1 MVLSDIDIKTLATEH
16 GMIAPFIPEQV
27 RQAADTGL
35 HPDRPRISYGLTSA
49 GYDFRLCPAAG
60 LEIQDPWGGQRV
72 ETINPQWVDIH
83 VIAPVWNDTLT
94 AVDPKNFNP
103 SQMVKLRL
111 YTDLDNDQQWWE
123 LPSLTFALGL
133 TVETFQIPK
142 HIIGMATGKST
153 YARCGIYLNF
163 TPAEPGWGS
172 RLVVELFNAAPHA
185 VRIYANEGIGQMTF
199 QQLSTL
205 PEVSYA
211 DRPGGGKYQNQ
222 TTITYAKV

>member
-1 MVLSDIDIKTLATEH
+1 MVLSDTDIKQLATEQN
-16 GMIAPFIPEQV
+16 MIAPFIPHQV

-35 HPDRPRISYGLTSA
+35 HPDRPRISYGLTSG

-60 LEIQDPWGGQRV
+60 LEIQDPWGGQR
-72 ETINPQWVDIH
+72 
-83 VIAPVWNDTLT
+83 T

-103 SQMVKLRL
+103 GQMVKLRL

-142 HIIGMATGKST
+142 GIIGTATGKST

-172 RLVVELFNAAPHA
+172 RLVVELFNASPHP
-185 VRIYANEGIGQMTF
+185 VRIYANEGIGQMMF
-199 QQLSTL
+199 HQLSTL

-222 TTITYAKV
+222 NTITYPKV

>member
-1 MVLSDIDIKTLATEH
+1 MVLSDTDIKQLATEQN
-16 GMIAPFIPEQV
+16 MIAPFIPEQV

-60 LEIQDPWGGQRV
+60 LEIQDPWGSPR
-72 ETINPQWVDIH
+72 
-83 VIAPVWNDTLT
+83 T

-103 SQMVKLRL
+103 GQMVKLRL
-111 YTDLDNDQQWWE
+111 HTDLDNDQQWWE
-123 LPSLTFALGL
+123 LPSLRFALGL

-142 HIIGMATGKST
+142 GIIGTATGKST

-172 RLVVELFNAAPHA
+172 RLVVELFNASPYS
-185 VRIYANEGIGQMTF
+185 VRIYANEGIGQMMF
-199 QQLSTL
+199 HQLSTL

-222 TTITYAKV
+222 NAITYPKV

>member
-35 HPDRPRISYGLTSA
+35 YPDRPRISYGLTSA

-60 LEIQDPWGGQRV
+60 LEIQDPWGTPR
-72 ETINPQWVDIH
+72 
-83 VIAPVWNDTLT
+83 T

-103 SQMVKLRL
+103 SQMIKLRL
-111 YTDLDNDQQWWE
+111 YTDLNNDQQWWE
-123 LPSLTFALGL
+123 LPSLSFALGL
-133 TVETFQIPK
+133 TVETFRIPK

-163 TPAEPGWGS
+163 TPAEPGWEG
-172 RLVVELFNAAPHA
+172 RLVVELFNSTPYS

-199 QQLSTL
+199 HQLSTL

-222 TTITYAKV
+222 TAITYAKV

>member
-1 MVLSDIDIKTLATEH
+1 MVLSDIDIKKLATEH

-35 HPDRPRISYGLTSA
+35 HPDRPRISYGISSA

-60 LEIQDPWGGQRV
+60 LEVPDPWGGQR
-72 ETINPQWVDIH
+72 
-83 VIAPVWNDTLT
+83 T
-94 AVDPKNFNP
+94 AVDPKNFNS
-103 SQMVKLRL
+103 SQMIKLRL
-111 YTDLDNDQQWWE
+111 YTDLNNDQQWWE

-142 HIIGMATGKST
+142 HILGMATGKST
-153 YARCGIYLNF
+153 YARCGIFLNV

-172 RLVVELFNAAPHA
+172 RLVVELFNAFPNP

-222 TTITYAKV
+222 TAITYAKV